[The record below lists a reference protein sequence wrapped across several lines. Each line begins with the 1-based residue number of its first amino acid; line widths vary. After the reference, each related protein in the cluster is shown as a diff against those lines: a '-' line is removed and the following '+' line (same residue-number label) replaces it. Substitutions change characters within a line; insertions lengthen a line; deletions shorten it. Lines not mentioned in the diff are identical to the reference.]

1 MSKKQQQGNTGK
13 SVETLAE
20 YRIRTAGQ
28 DARWVQLQREVSE
41 GEQYTKGLLANS
53 KASNAEAERDIAN
66 MNRVILSE
74 QKKAAAIERDNEQLD
89 RDNEQLDRDIARDK
103 EDITRDRQDMARM
116 NELGAKMEDGTITE
130 EEDAEFAELIAQS
143 NAHKGG
149 GGSNDDYHTP
159 YSASTSPNASSG
171 TKTGSGSGSD
181 SKFSNS
187 SSGSSDDEKP
197 GSCHVPSKVVT
208 TKVVSTA
215 AVMGGSLQQQQQQH
229 HSSAVMGSLA
239 HQHHGQY
246 GNVVGGHGHE
256 LSLLGNGNDDANHH
270 QEGGGWCGWCP
281 C

>member
-41 GEQYTKGLLANS
+41 GEQYTKGLLASS

-66 MNRVILSE
+66 MKRVILSE

-89 RDNEQLDRDIARDK
+89 RDIATSKAVVAAVKLYDTYLDALEK
-103 EDITRDRQDMARM
+103 Y
-116 NELGAKMEDGTITE
+116 TE
-130 EEDAEFAELIAQS
+130 ENVADEIVGEVYDGLLEVKTKGLTEHQVLGLIAQVQS
-143 NAHKGG
+143 CLPKGCWPSG
-149 GGSNDDYHTP
+149 NHSNDDYHTS
-159 YSASTSPNASSG
+159 YSASTSPNASTG

-181 SKFSNS
+181 SKFSNNS

-208 TKVVSTA
+208 TKGSHNKSSIYCGSDGWFTSAAATA
-215 AVMGGSLQQQQQQH
+215 TSFERSHGKFG
-229 HSSAVMGSLA
+229 SSAS
-239 HQHHGQY
+239 
-246 GNVVGGHGHE
+246 
-256 LSLLGNGNDDANHH
+256 
-270 QEGGGWCGWCP
+270 
-281 C
+281 